1 MANKVP
7 PEVQKLIDVYT
18 KAQEQLVKIIKEKEA
33 KGTMTAYQKSL
44 LNQVMGQ
51 LNKLDNEAKNW
62 TDETIPDS
70 YNAGADAVDSYLKN
84 NGLDTGFSQ
93 LNTGAI
99 QALIDDCYGKLND
112 ANNFIGR
119 RIQDAVRQAGID
131 AVAQKLAQGQTVNQC
146 KKNLIQSLLDEGI
159 TCIKDRRGRNINLS
173 SYAEVV
179 ARSTTR
185 EATNTAT
192 LNQLQNYGYDL
203 VKMSSHSPTCSICAI
218 YQGRVYSISGKDSD
232 YPPLDT
238 AYSGDYANIHPNC
251 AHVLEPY
258 IPALADN
265 PEGDMDF
272 SNRPFELSD
281 KDKSMIEQYNKQQA
295 QKAQLRRDRQQY
307 EKYKS
312 ILGDD
317 VPNSF
322 ANFRQMKYNNTD
334 KWDELKSN
342 YRKIKAYN
350 KIIQNE
356 PAITLDLQDIA
367 KATDTE
373 LVGLDYRLKSKESYL
388 RKVNFDS
395 NFSKD
400 YNVIDD
406 IINNTNDVIRY
417 TYQQSY
423 DKLADSYYQI
433 NKELS
438 EKGYRQ
444 IKFKNTW
451 LVKSNPYKGINCV
464 YLSPNGQKFE
474 IQFHTPESFELK
486 NGEMHILYE
495 KWRIIGDKSSAEAIE
510 LSKKMT
516 ELSSKLQ
523 YPIDIE
529 KLR

>member
-146 KKNLIQSLLDEGI
+146 KKNLIHSLLDEGI

-203 VKMSSHSPTCSICAI
+203 VKMSSHSPTCSICAL
-218 YQGRVYSISGKDSD
+218 YQGRVYSISGNNPD

-312 ILGDD
+312 ILGDRA
-317 VPNSF
+317 PKSF
-322 ANFRQMKYNNTD
+322 ANFRQMKYNNTN

-342 YRKIKAYN
+342 YREENAFN
-350 KIIQNE
+350 KIVEESAKLHIKGKVIKN
-356 PAITLDLQDIA
+356 IDKISLDN
-367 KATDTE
+367 
-373 LVGLDYRLKSKESYL
+373 Y
-388 RKVNFDS
+388 NFDEFHINS
-395 NFSKD
+395 ERSHDVTREIAQSFVDNAKIAYSRWND
-400 YNVIDD
+400 EVIVYVSEEGCTVVNLKEKTISTAYRNNEYDD
-406 IINNTNDVIRY
+406 KFRKILEMVKND
-417 TYQQSY
+417 
-423 DKLADSYYQI
+423 
-433 NKELS
+433 
-438 EKGYRQ
+438 
-444 IKFKNTW
+444 
-451 LVKSNPYKGINCV
+451 
-464 YLSPNGQKFE
+464 
-474 IQFHTPESFELK
+474 
-486 NGEMHILYE
+486 
-495 KWRIIGDKSSAEAIE
+495 
-510 LSKKMT
+510 
-516 ELSSKLQ
+516 
-523 YPIDIE
+523 
-529 KLR
+529 